1 MEGVLEEEGE
11 DQSHRRGTLEF
22 QAQEVAEPAAF
33 LDCSEYFAVAAAA
46 VAFVV
51 VVVAVAVER
60 LHSFVRLLNDEAA
73 RRRLGANEIRVGLQL
88 ESQHRRR
95 QKLRFASIMCL
106 CANI

>member
-51 VVVAVAVER
+51 VVVAVVVRDWPFQR
-60 LHSFVRLLNDEAA
+60 L
-73 RRRLGANEIRVGLQL
+73 RLGLGLRLISTSFTSDRLQD
-88 ESQHRRR
+88 
-95 QKLRFASIMCL
+95 MY
-106 CANI
+106 NIIILLLL